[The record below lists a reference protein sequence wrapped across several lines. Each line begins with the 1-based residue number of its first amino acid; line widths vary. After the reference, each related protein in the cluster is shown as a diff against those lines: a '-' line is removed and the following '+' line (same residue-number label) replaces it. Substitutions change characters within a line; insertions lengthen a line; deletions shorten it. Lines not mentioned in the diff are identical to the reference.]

1 MGFPLPKMMFR
12 SAVTVFFI
20 ILNAAVGAVA
30 AERTAG
36 EIVGDALD
44 QIRGETSEGVFT
56 MVIHRPDWERSMTI
70 KGYSEGREKS
80 IFWIL
85 SPPKDAGNGT
95 LKVGTDMWT
104 YNPKI
109 NRVIKL
115 PPSMMSQSWMGSDF
129 SNNDLARSDTILT
142 DYDHKLVGEKRVE
155 GKKVSVIE
163 SPAKPTA
170 PVIWGSLRFEIR
182 EDNILL
188 SEGFYDEDGALVKRL
203 ETMEID
209 TRDKRLI
216 PVKMKMIRPKEP
228 EKYTILTYDK
238 VDFNV
243 ALPSNL
249 FTRSAL
255 KNPRR

>member
-1 MGFPLPKMMFR
+1 MLKWLVKG
-12 SAVTVFFI
+12 VVFVLGVSLI
-20 ILNAAVGAVA
+20 AAWATGAEPNA
-30 AERTAG
+30 E
-36 EIVGDALD
+36 EIVGRALD
-44 QIRGETSEGVFT
+44 QMRGETSEAVST
-56 MVIHRPDWERSMTI
+56 MVIHRPDWERKMTI
-70 KGYSEGREKS
+70 KGYTEGRKKS

-129 SNNDLARSDTILT
+129 SNNDLARSDTVVEDYEHRIL
-142 DYDHKLVGEKRVE
+142 KEKRMD
-155 GKKVSVIE
+155 GKKVYVIE
-163 SPAKPTA
+163 SPARPTA
-170 PVIWGSLRFEIR
+170 PVIWGKLGLEIR
-182 EDNILL
+182 EDGVLL
-188 SEGFYDEDGALVKRL
+188 SEDFYDQDGAPVKRL
-203 ETMEID
+203 ETLEID
-209 TRDKRLI
+209 TRDGRLI
-216 PVKMKMIRPKEP
+216 PVRMKMTRPEEP
-228 EKYTILTYDK
+228 EKHTLLIYEE

-243 ALPSNL
+243 DLPSNL